1 MQTVSDL
8 HDDRHLQRPPHGCAA
23 VIAILLIAGVAF
35 AQPAANTPCKWT
47 LDTAVLNTAA
57 QAWDLSGRNQ
67 EQYAAIV
74 RSMVGLVASSRGIKI
89 PDSKEVG
96 QKIGNMIARDAKADP
111 DQLLYAIVDHA
122 VVMAVP
128 CNTEPMVPVSLQQTA
143 QPALADAI
151 TATVAEA
158 WKACG
163 SDMKGMRDMV
173 NQMTAL
179 VLQNR
184 GLTIPDTKEAGQ
196 QFGQV
201 LRTDMEAH
209 PNDLLYSVVERSVRQ
224 VACPT
229 TATP

>member
-8 HDDRHLQRPPHGCAA
+8 HDDRHLRPPPHGYAV
-23 VIAILLIAGVAF
+23 VIAMLLIVSVVF
-35 AQPAANTPCKWT
+35 AQPAANTTDKWT
-47 LDTAVLNTAA
+47 LDIAVLNTVA

-67 EQYAAIV
+67 EQYAAII
-74 RSMVGLVASSRGIKI
+74 RSMIGLVASSRGINI

-96 QKIGNMIARDAKADP
+96 TKIGNMIARDAKADP

-122 VVMAVP
+122 VTMAVP
-128 CNTEPMVPVSLQQTA
+128 CNVDPVTPTAMQQGA
-143 QPALADAI
+143 SPSDMI
-151 TATVAEA
+151 TATVAEV

-163 SDMKGMRDMV
+163 SDVKGVRDTV
-173 NQMTAL
+173 DQMSAL

-184 GLTIPDTKEAGQ
+184 GLTIPNTKEAGQ
-196 QFGQV
+196 QFGQI

-224 VACPT
+224 VACPA